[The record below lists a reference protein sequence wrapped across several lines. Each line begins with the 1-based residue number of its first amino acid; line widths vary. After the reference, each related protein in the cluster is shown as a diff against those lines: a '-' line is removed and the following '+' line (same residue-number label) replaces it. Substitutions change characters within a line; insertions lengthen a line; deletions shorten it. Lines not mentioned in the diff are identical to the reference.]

1 MEKSSRLSLLADNTL
16 VSIFERNRC
25 RTENI
30 EYPHEE
36 IIHKNMEKL
45 RFGIKEL
52 EVELSNAEESG
63 TLYVQCNFIYTHIC
77 YF

>member
-1 MEKSSRLSLLADNTL
+1 MEKSSKLSLLADNTF

-25 RTENI
+25 KSENI

-36 IIHKNMEKL
+36 TISKNMEKL

-52 EVELSNAEESG
+52 ERELSTAEESG
-63 TLYVQCNFIYTHIC
+63 TLYVQCNFIYTLTC